1 MFIDEVEHVAQSKTL
16 KKIAPIKGAQAPR
29 GGGSVEV
36 EPKAQVCPFFLEGL
50 NAIPKCLIGS
60 KLTSTLLEKKLL
72 SCPVVVVLSS
82 NCFQILLLLLLI
94 HNFFHYPSTATF
106 LDNLF
111 NTEHRIYLL
120 LDIRLG

>member
-1 MFIDEVEHVAQSKTL
+1 M
-16 KKIAPIKGAQAPR
+16 
-29 GGGSVEV
+29 EV
-36 EPKAQVCPFFLEGL
+36 EPKAQVCHFFWKASLTDL
-50 NAIPKCLIGS
+50 INLTAIPKCLIGS

-111 NTEHRIYLL
+111 NMEHRIYLL
-120 LDIRLG
+120 LDIR